1 MSWFGSWFADP
12 IDEYAIA
19 FERQMAEIGRPVRI
33 GEKRRSDER
42 QRELYAQGRTLP
54 GPIVTW
60 TLHSAHVSGRAFDFD
75 FVSALD
81 QDDDEA
87 WLDAGEIGLGLGLRW
102 LPLEGIPDFR
112 HLELPA

>member
-81 QDDDEA
+81 QVCKGGG
-87 WLDAGEIGLGLGLRW
+87 LYVYTVLTLSPICPQNDA
-102 LPLEGIPDFR
+102 PFR
-112 HLELPA
+112 G